1 MTEAHSP
8 SSPSTTTSS
17 ADRAAVEEELRAMIA
32 EAARLDAAVV
42 AGLPAD
48 TDLFGPEIG
57 LTSLAGVTLLG
68 AVDARF
74 GVDVAALDLSLD
86 SLQSIATLADFVTA
100 HRSTL

>member
-1 MTEAHSP
+1 MTDAHTP
-8 SSPSTTTSS
+8 SSTSSS
-17 ADRAAVEEELRAMIA
+17 ADRAAVERELRAMIA

-68 AVDARF
+68 SVDVRF

-100 HRSTL
+100 HRSAH

>member
-1 MTEAHSP
+1 
-8 SSPSTTTSS
+8 
-17 ADRAAVEEELRAMIA
+17 MIA

-42 AGLPAD
+42 AELPAG

-68 AVDARF
+68 RIDQRY

-86 SLQSIATLADFVTA
+86 SLQSIATLTDFVTA
-100 HRSTL
+100 HLGAR

>member
-1 MTEAHSP
+1 MTDAPTP
-8 SSPSTTTSS
+8 SSTERS
-17 ADRAAVEEELRAMIA
+17 AVERELRSMIA

-48 TDLFGPEIG
+48 TDLFGPRIG

-100 HRSTL
+100 HRSVR

>member
-1 MTEAHSP
+1 MTDIQE
-8 SSPSTTTSS
+8 
-17 ADRAAVEEELRAMIA
+17 RAAVERELRSLIA

-42 AGLPAD
+42 AELPAD

-68 AVDARF
+68 TVDKRY

-86 SLQSIATLADFVTA
+86 SLQSIATLSDFVAT
-100 HRSTL
+100 HLQSH

>member
-1 MTEAHSP
+1 MTDIQE
-8 SSPSTTTSS
+8 
-17 ADRAAVEEELRAMIA
+17 RAAVERQLRSLIA

-42 AGLPAD
+42 AELPAD

-68 AVDARF
+68 TVDKRY

-86 SLQSIATLADFVTA
+86 SLQSIATLSDFVAT
-100 HRSTL
+100 HLQSH